1 MCEKSSWPAPYCE
14 SLKADNGQ
22 LPFLGSSLILVYM
35 FRVFR
40 GPTVYDRIL
49 GLNGIS
55 TKAIIVLTI
64 LGSLNERL
72 EMFVDI
78 ALGYAV
84 LNIVSGLSVA
94 KYLEHKETPEC

>member
-1 MCEKSSWPAPYCE
+1 MFTLYHFF
-14 SLKADNGQ
+14 
-22 LPFLGSSLILVYM
+22 FLILSILILVYM
-35 FRVFR
+35 YRVLQ

-55 TKAIIVLTI
+55 TKAIILLTI

-84 LNIVSGLSVA
+84 LNIIGGLA
-94 KYLEHKETPEC
+94 IGKYLEHKGTREC

>member
-1 MCEKSSWPAPYCE
+1 MFTLYHFF
-14 SLKADNGQ
+14 
-22 LPFLGSSLILVYM
+22 FLILTILILVYM
-35 FRVFR
+35 YRVFQ

-55 TKAIIVLTI
+55 TKAIILLTI
-64 LGSLNERL
+64 LGSLYSRL

-84 LNIVSGLSVA
+84 LNIVGGLAVG
-94 KYLEHKETPEC
+94 KYLELKGTRKC

>member
-1 MCEKSSWPAPYCE
+1 MFTMYH
-14 SLKADNGQ
+14 LF
-22 LPFLGSSLILVYM
+22 FLILTILILVYM
-35 FRVFR
+35 YRVFQ

-55 TKAIIVLTI
+55 TKAIILLTI
-64 LGSLNERL
+64 LGSLYSRL

-84 LNIVSGLSVA
+84 LNIVGGLAVG
-94 KYLEHKETPEC
+94 KYLEHKGTRKC

>member
-1 MCEKSSWPAPYCE
+1 MFTSYHFFFFI
-14 SLKADNGQ
+14 LTI
-22 LPFLGSSLILVYM
+22 LILVYM
-35 FRVFR
+35 YRVFQ

-55 TKAIIVLTI
+55 TKAIILLTI
-64 LGSLNERL
+64 LGSLYSRL

-84 LNIVSGLSVA
+84 LNIVGGLAVG
-94 KYLEHKETPEC
+94 KYLEHKGTRKC

>member
-1 MCEKSSWPAPYCE
+1 MFTLYHFFFFI
-14 SLKADNGQ
+14 LTI
-22 LPFLGSSLILVYM
+22 LILVYM
-35 FRVFR
+35 YRVFQ

-55 TKAIIVLTI
+55 TKAIILLTI
-64 LGSLNERL
+64 LGSLYSRL

-84 LNIVSGLSVA
+84 LNIIGGLA
-94 KYLEHKETPEC
+94 IGKYLEHKGTRKC

>member
-1 MCEKSSWPAPYCE
+1 MFTSYHFF
-14 SLKADNGQ
+14 
-22 LPFLGSSLILVYM
+22 FLILTILILVYIY
-35 FRVFR
+35 RVFQ

-55 TKAIIVLTI
+55 TKAIILLTI
-64 LGSLNERL
+64 LGSLYSRL

-84 LNIVSGLSVA
+84 LNIVGGLAVG
-94 KYLEHKETPEC
+94 KYLEHKGTRKC

>member
-1 MCEKSSWPAPYCE
+1 MFTLYHFF
-14 SLKADNGQ
+14 
-22 LPFLGSSLILVYM
+22 FLILTLLILVYM
-35 FRVFR
+35 YRVLQ

-55 TKAIIVLTI
+55 TKAIILLTI

-84 LNIVSGLSVA
+84 LNIIGGLA
-94 KYLEHKETPEC
+94 IGKYLSLIHI

>member
-1 MCEKSSWPAPYCE
+1 MFTLYHFF
-14 SLKADNGQ
+14 
-22 LPFLGSSLILVYM
+22 FLILTLLILVYM
-35 FRVFR
+35 YRVLQ

-55 TKAIIVLTI
+55 TKAIILLTI

-84 LNIVSGLSVA
+84 LNIIGGLA
-94 KYLEHKETPEC
+94 IGKYLEHKGTREY

>member
-1 MCEKSSWPAPYCE
+1 MFTLYHFFFFI
-14 SLKADNGQ
+14 LTI
-22 LPFLGSSLILVYM
+22 LILVYM
-35 FRVFR
+35 YRVFQ

-55 TKAIIVLTI
+55 TKAIILLTI
-64 LGSLNERL
+64 LGSLYSRL

-84 LNIVSGLSVA
+84 LNIVGGLAVG
-94 KYLEHKETPEC
+94 KYLEHKETRKC

>member
-1 MCEKSSWPAPYCE
+1 MFTSYHFF
-14 SLKADNGQ
+14 
-22 LPFLGSSLILVYM
+22 FLILTILILVYVY
-35 FRVFR
+35 RVFQ

-55 TKAIIVLTI
+55 TKAIILLTI
-64 LGSLNERL
+64 LGSLYSRL

-84 LNIVSGLSVA
+84 LNIVGGLAVG
-94 KYLEHKETPEC
+94 KYLEHKGTRKC

>member
-1 MCEKSSWPAPYCE
+1 MFTSYHFFFFI
-14 SLKADNGQ
+14 LTI
-22 LPFLGSSLILVYM
+22 LILVYM
-35 FRVFR
+35 YRVFQ

-55 TKAIIVLTI
+55 TKAIILLTI
-64 LGSLNERL
+64 LGSLYSRL

-84 LNIVSGLSVA
+84 LNIIGGLAVG
-94 KYLEHKETPEC
+94 KYLEHKGTRKC

>member
-1 MCEKSSWPAPYCE
+1 MFTLYHFF
-14 SLKADNGQ
+14 
-22 LPFLGSSLILVYM
+22 FLILTILILVYM
-35 FRVFR
+35 YRVFQ

-55 TKAIIVLTI
+55 TKAIILLTI
-64 LGSLNERL
+64 LGSLYQRL

-84 LNIVSGLSVA
+84 LNIVGGLAVG
-94 KYLEHKETPEC
+94 KYLEHKGTRKC

>member
-1 MCEKSSWPAPYCE
+1 MFTLYHFFFFI
-14 SLKADNGQ
+14 LTI
-22 LPFLGSSLILVYM
+22 LILVYM
-35 FRVFR
+35 YRAFQ

-55 TKAIIVLTI
+55 TKAIILLTI
-64 LGSLNERL
+64 LGSLYGRL

-84 LNIVSGLSVA
+84 LNIIGGLSVG
-94 KYLEHKETPEC
+94 KYLEQKGSREC

>member
-1 MCEKSSWPAPYCE
+1 MFTLYHFFFFI
-14 SLKADNGQ
+14 LTI
-22 LPFLGSSLILVYM
+22 LILVYM
-35 FRVFR
+35 YRVFQ

-55 TKAIIVLTI
+55 TKAIILLTI
-64 LGSLNERL
+64 LGSLYGRL

-84 LNIVSGLSVA
+84 LNIIGGLA
-94 KYLEHKETPEC
+94 IGKYLEHKGTREC

>member
-1 MCEKSSWPAPYCE
+1 MFTLYHFFFFI
-14 SLKADNGQ
+14 LTV
-22 LPFLGSSLILVYM
+22 LILVYM
-35 FRVFR
+35 YRVFQ

-55 TKAIIVLTI
+55 TKAIILLTI
-64 LGSLNERL
+64 LGSLYSRL

-84 LNIVSGLSVA
+84 LNIVGGLAVG
-94 KYLEHKETPEC
+94 KYLEHKGTRKC

>member
-1 MCEKSSWPAPYCE
+1 MFTMYHFF
-14 SLKADNGQ
+14 
-22 LPFLGSSLILVYM
+22 FLVLTILILVYM
-35 FRVFR
+35 YRVFQ

-55 TKAIIVLTI
+55 TKAILLLTI
-64 LGSLNERL
+64 LGNLYGRL

-84 LNIVSGLSVA
+84 LNIVGGLAVG
-94 KYLEHKETPEC
+94 KYLEHKGTRKC

>member
-1 MCEKSSWPAPYCE
+1 MFTLYHFF
-14 SLKADNGQ
+14 
-22 LPFLGSSLILVYM
+22 FLILTLLILVYM
-35 FRVFR
+35 YRVLQ

-55 TKAIIVLTI
+55 TKAIILLTI

-84 LNIVSGLSVA
+84 LNIIGGLA
-94 KYLEHKETPEC
+94 IGKYLEHKGTRECWQSIPY

>member
-1 MCEKSSWPAPYCE
+1 MFTVYHFS
-14 SLKADNGQ
+14 
-22 LPFLGSSLILVYM
+22 FLILTLLILVYM
-35 FRVFR
+35 YRVFQ

-55 TKAIIVLTI
+55 TKAIILLTI

-84 LNIVSGLSVA
+84 LNIIGGLA
-94 KYLEHKETPEC
+94 IGKYLEHKGTREC

>member
-1 MCEKSSWPAPYCE
+1 MFTLYHFF
-14 SLKADNGQ
+14 
-22 LPFLGSSLILVYM
+22 FLILTILILVYIY
-35 FRVFR
+35 RVFQ

-55 TKAIIVLTI
+55 TKAIILLTI
-64 LGSLNERL
+64 LGSLYQRL

-84 LNIVSGLSVA
+84 LNIVGGLAVG
-94 KYLEHKETPEC
+94 KYLEHKGTRKC

>member
-1 MCEKSSWPAPYCE
+1 MFTLYHFFFFI
-14 SLKADNGQ
+14 LTI
-22 LPFLGSSLILVYM
+22 LIFVYM
-35 FRVFR
+35 YRVFQ

-55 TKAIIVLTI
+55 TKAIILLTI
-64 LGSLNERL
+64 LGSLYSRL

-84 LNIVSGLSVA
+84 LNIVGGLAVG
-94 KYLEHKETPEC
+94 KYLEHKGTRKC

>member
-1 MCEKSSWPAPYCE
+1 MFTLYHFFFFI
-14 SLKADNGQ
+14 LTI
-22 LPFLGSSLILVYM
+22 LILVYM
-35 FRVFR
+35 YRVFQ

-55 TKAIIVLTI
+55 TKAILLLTI
-64 LGSLNERL
+64 LGSLYGRL

-84 LNIVSGLSVA
+84 LNIVGGLAVG
-94 KYLEHKETPEC
+94 KYLEHKGTRKC

>member
-1 MCEKSSWPAPYCE
+1 MFTLYHFFFFI
-14 SLKADNGQ
+14 LTI
-22 LPFLGSSLILVYM
+22 LILVYIY
-35 FRVFR
+35 RVFQ

-55 TKAIIVLTI
+55 TKAILMLTI
-64 LGSLNERL
+64 LGSLYGRV

-84 LNIVSGLSVA
+84 LNIVGGLAVG
-94 KYLEHKETPEC
+94 KYLEHKGTREC

>member
-1 MCEKSSWPAPYCE
+1 MFTLYHFF
-14 SLKADNGQ
+14 
-22 LPFLGSSLILVYM
+22 FLFLTILILVYM
-35 FRVFR
+35 YRVFQ

-55 TKAIIVLTI
+55 TKAIILLTI
-64 LGSLNERL
+64 LGSLYGRL

-84 LNIVSGLSVA
+84 LNIIGGLSVG
-94 KYLEHKETPEC
+94 KYLEQKGSREC